1 MTNEEQI
8 ELWKSPQVSGS
19 ADNLLVPSIPSDSGA
34 IPAPESFFVDTI
46 HDVLGGRIL
55 IGATQAG
62 GWIAVQIENASG
74 SIRVVL
80 DEAQI
85 DLLIL
90 ALAHQS

>member
-1 MTNEEQI
+1 MFDPPNGSIFEDTN
-8 ELWKSPQVSGS
+8 LGTAGGLAAPTF
-19 ADNLLVPSIPSDSGA
+19 PSDSGA

-62 GWIAVQIENASG
+62 GWIAVQIENAAG

-80 DEAQI
+80 DENQI
-85 DLLIL
+85 DQLIL